1 MIDVGNNDGH
11 WALTITMPV
20 LSFVALY
27 LLSGCAVTFMIDVLV
42 RRVDPEMGFEV
53 GEGAL
58 CMMLWPLALGVGIV
72 AFVRGVVGK

>member
-1 MIDVGNNDGH
+1 
-11 WALTITMPV
+11 MPV

-27 LLSGCAVTFMIDVLV
+27 LLSGCAVTLMIDVLV
-42 RRVDPEMGFEV
+42 RRVDLEMGFEF

>member
-1 MIDVGNNDGH
+1 
-11 WALTITMPV
+11 
-20 LSFVALY
+20 
-27 LLSGCAVTFMIDVLV
+27 MIDVLV